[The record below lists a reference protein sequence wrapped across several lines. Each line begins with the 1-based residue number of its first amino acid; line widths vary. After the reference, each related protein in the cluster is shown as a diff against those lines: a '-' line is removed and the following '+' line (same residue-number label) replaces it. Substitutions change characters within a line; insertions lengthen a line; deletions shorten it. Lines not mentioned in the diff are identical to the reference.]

1 MEAGWQMM
9 RDVVKV
15 CWLSISGILLPGH
28 VHRYTTLTLDLDLI
42 TDCPAT
48 CRATPYRLPVPSPLP
63 TTTPCAHPTLAMT
76 TRLFSLPSFATMS
89 PSLPVRGEQQA
100 QQGHVH
106 ESGQAGRQAAA
117 LCQGAAAKGEQ
128 QAQQGHQQASM
139 RAGNQEV
146 VVVVQPEESHPS
158 GQGMCK
164 HPCSCCCSQLFP
176 DQLPHHGLMHN
187 QLSAVS
193 GTT

>member
-1 MEAGWQMM
+1 MM

-15 CWLSISGILLPGH
+15 CWLSIHRILLPGH

-100 QQGHVH
+100 QQSHVH
-106 ESGQAGRQAAA
+106 ESEQAGRQAGSNIMPGGSRQGRAA
-117 LCQGAAAKGEQ
+117 GAARTPVGVHEGRQPGGGGGCATRGVSTIRPR
-128 QAQQGHQQASM
+128 HVQASLQLLVLAAVP
-139 RAGNQEV
+139 RPTSTPWPHA
-146 VVVVQPEESHPS
+146 QPAI
-158 GQGMCK
+158 
-164 HPCSCCCSQLFP
+164 SC
-176 DQLPHHGLMHN
+176 
-187 QLSAVS
+187 
-193 GTT
+193 